1 MQNPPIN
8 HITIN
13 GIACRHLSVMDR
25 GLHYGDGLF
34 ETIACVDEK
43 LQFWDEHIERM
54 HHGAGKLGIA
64 TTAIDYFNDDVLA
77 LLQAHR
83 ISNCTIKLMLTRGV
97 SERGYRSPSPQK
109 VSRIVLLS
117 ALPKYPDEYFTQ
129 GINCCFCRHPLSQN
143 SALAGIK
150 HLNRLDNVLARN
162 EWQNEYQEGFML
174 DDAGHVIEGTMSNVF
189 AVKNRELFTPAL
201 SHSGVD
207 GIIRQQILA
216 IAPALNIET
225 HIVDINK
232 QQLQEMDEIFACN
245 SLIGIWPVTA
255 LAESRYKVGPL
266 TRKIARALQ
275 LRIHA

>member
-1 MQNPPIN
+1 MQNPAIN

-54 HHGAGKLGIA
+54 RHGAGKLGIA
-64 TTAIDYFNDDVLA
+64 TAAIDYFKDDVLA
-77 LLQAHR
+77 LLKANR
-83 ISNCTIKLMLTRGV
+83 ISNCTIKLMLTRGQ

-109 VSRIVLLS
+109 VTRIVLLS

-129 GINCCFCRHPLSQN
+129 GISSCFCRHPLSQN

-162 EWQNEYQEGFML
+162 EWQDEYQEGFML
-174 DDAGHVIEGTMSNVF
+174 DGAGHVIEGTMSNVF
-189 AVKNRELFTPAL
+189 AVKNRELYTPAL
-201 SHSGVD
+201 SLSGVN

-216 IAPALNIET
+216 IAQALNIET

-232 QQLQEMDEIFACN
+232 QQLLEMDEIFVCN
-245 SLIGIWPVTA
+245 SLIGIWPVNA

-266 TRKIARALQ
+266 TRKIVRALQ

>member
-1 MQNPPIN
+1 MQSPAIN
-8 HITIN
+8 HIMVN

-34 ETIACVDEK
+34 ETVACVDEK

-54 HHGAGKLGIA
+54 RHGAGKLGIT
-64 TTAIDYFNDDVLA
+64 TTAIDYFKDDVLA
-77 LLQAHR
+77 LLKTHP
-83 ISNCTIKLMLTRGV
+83 ISNCTIKLILTRGV

-117 ALPKYPDEYFTQ
+117 ALPEYLDEYFTQ
-129 GINCCFCRHPLSQN
+129 GISSCFCRHPLSQN

-162 EWQNEYQEGFML
+162 EWQDEYQEGFML
-174 DDAGHVIEGTMSNVF
+174 DDAAHVIEGTMSNVF
-189 AVKNRELFTPAL
+189 AVKNSELFTPAL

-216 IAPALNIET
+216 IAQELNIET

-232 QQLQEMDEIFACN
+232 QQLQEMDEIFVCN
-245 SLIGIWPVTA
+245 SLIGIWPVNA
-255 LAESRYKVGPL
+255 LAESRYRVGPL
-266 TRKIARALQ
+266 TLKIAWALQ

>member
-1 MQNPPIN
+1 MQNPTIN
-8 HITIN
+8 HIMVN
-13 GIACRHLSVMDR
+13 GIACRHISVMDR

-54 HHGAGKLGIA
+54 HQGAGKLGIA
-64 TTAIDYFNDDVLA
+64 TAAIDYFKDDVLA
-77 LLQAHR
+77 LLKAHR
-83 ISNCTIKLMLTRGV
+83 ITDCTIKLMLTRGV
-97 SERGYRSPSPQK
+97 SERGYLSPSPQK

-117 ALPKYPDEYFTQ
+117 ALPNYPDEYFTQ
-129 GINCCFCRHPLSQN
+129 GISSCFCRHPLSQN

-162 EWQNEYQEGFML
+162 EWQVEYQEGFML
-174 DDAGHVIEGTMSNVF
+174 DDADHVIEGTMSNLF

-201 SHSGVD
+201 SHSGVN

-216 IAPALNIET
+216 IAQAQNIET

-232 QQLQEMDEIFACN
+232 EQLQEMDEVFVCN
-245 SLIGIWPVTA
+245 SLIGIWPVNA
-255 LAESRYKVGPL
+255 LANSRYKVGPL
-266 TRKIARALQ
+266 TRKIAQALQ
-275 LRIHA
+275 LRMHA